1 MAHFA
6 DDPSLLAA
14 LNGDTDIFRGIAAC
28 VFKKAVADV
37 TDDERNRAK
46 QLSYQILYKAGPARL
61 AAELA
66 VQPEEAR
73 ALIRSFD
80 DTFPGVAAYERNLV
94 IHARANGYVQTIGG
108 RRRWLPALK
117 STKGE
122 ERRKAERQCIN
133 TLCQGSAADLIKR
146 AMVAIDDRLLRM
158 SGGVAPR
165 GRLLLQVHDEL
176 VFEVEEGGA
185 AALRDAVTKAMVHDA
200 AMLKVP
206 LRIVIKQG
214 PSLGQLETESD
225 NLTQTQWAG
234 H

>member
-1 MAHFA
+1 
-6 DDPSLLAA
+6 
-14 LNGDTDIFRGIAAC
+14 
-28 VFKKAVADV
+28 
-37 TDDERNRAK
+37 
-46 QLSYQILYKAGPARL
+46 
-61 AAELA
+61 
-66 VQPEEAR
+66 
-73 ALIRSFD
+73 
-80 DTFPGVAAYERNLV
+80 
-94 IHARANGYVQTIGG
+94 
-108 RRRWLPALK
+108 
-117 STKGE
+117 
-122 ERRKAERQCIN
+122 
-133 TLCQGSAADLIKR
+133 
-146 AMVAIDDRLLRM
+146 
-158 SGGVAPR
+158 GVAPR